1 MIRTLAAALA
11 TTTCII
17 AYATPAAAQEREYNI
32 PAGSLKQ
39 ALDAYVKQSG
49 RQVVYRADEVK
60 SARSNGARGSFDAQD
75 ALATILAGSG
85 FTTRTDGQLIAI
97 VKVGNA
103 ASVSSVPSST
113 GHGIESDTIVVTGT
127 RIRGARVI
135 GEAISLDR
143 EAIVEAGQ
151 VDLGEAIRSL
161 PQNFSGGQSPGVG
174 SGAGLA
180 NTNVNSASSANL
192 RGLGPD
198 ATLTLL
204 NGHRLPYDS
213 AFAGVD
219 ISAIPLAAVD
229 RIEVVPDGASA
240 LYGSDAVAGVVNV
253 VLRRDF
259 EGVSTSGQLG
269 ASTSGGNFRQQAD
282 IIGGTRWSGG
292 GAFIAYDFANNSVIE
307 ADDRS
312 YTASLDPDTTL
323 YPAQRRHAITVS
335 GHHVFASGVEI
346 ALDALYSHRRST
358 QVAAS
363 PTLRSVGEP
372 KVESYTLAPSVKFDL
387 WSGWRASVVGVFGRD
402 RTNYRTAFTRPGAA
416 VSVTEG
422 CFCNEMY
429 SLEGGAE
436 GPLVELP
443 GGDVRLA
450 IGAGL
455 RRNRLDLTRI
465 SGGDVVQAF
474 DEAQRARFAYGE
486 LFVPIV
492 SSTNAMTG
500 VDELSLSAA
509 ARYENYPGLDRL
521 ATPRLGLVY
530 APFDGLKLRA
540 TWARSFKA
548 PTLYQRFIPYQTILL
563 PATALGAGPGTVLYT
578 SGGNPD
584 VTSERARSWTA
595 GFDVSPPALPELTM
609 SATWYDIRYKDRV
622 VSPIAGSIAAAFQDP
637 GFADLIDFSPDPA
650 RLDGLIAG
658 SLFGLENFSGGPYDP
673 ASVVAFIDN
682 RNINVAVWAIE
693 GIDARLAWNQT
704 LGKDRSWGIEVSG
717 SWLDSKQQLTA
728 DLPDVQLAGVVFNPP
743 RYRARARS
751 RLVAGGFTASMA
763 ANYTGALVDRRF
775 AAEQRIEASVTF
787 DLGLSYDI
795 IGGDGRNPGLSIAIN
810 IQNLFDDQPPLIG
823 QTGPTDTPYDSTNY
837 SPIGRFV
844 SFGIRRQW

>member
-1 MIRTLAAALA
+1 MMLKSRGLSALLAGTAFVVF
-11 TTTCII
+11 
-17 AYATPAAAQEREYNI
+17 ATPLRAQ
-32 PAGSLKQ
+32 
-39 ALDAYVKQSG
+39 
-49 RQVVYRADEVK
+49 ADEQPDP
-60 SARSNGARGSFDAQD
+60 APDDAQ
-75 ALATILAGSG
+75 
-85 FTTRTDGQLIAI
+85 
-97 VKVGNA
+97 
-103 ASVSSVPSST
+103 ASR
-113 GHGIESDTIVVTGT
+113 GGDEGDTIIVTGT
-127 RIRGARVI
+127 RIRGARVV
-135 GEAISLDR
+135 GEAVSVDR

-151 VDLGEAIRSL
+151 IDLGEAIRSL
-161 PQNFSGGQSPGVG
+161 PQNFSGGQNPGVG

-180 NTNVNSASSANL
+180 NSNVNSASSANL

-259 EGVSTSGQLG
+259 EGVATSGQLG

-292 GAFIAYDFANNSVIE
+292 GAFIAYDFANNSAIE
-307 ADDRS
+307 AADRS
-312 YTASLDPDTTL
+312 YAASLDPDTTL

-335 GHHVFASGVEI
+335 GHHVFAGGVEI
-346 ALDALYSHRRST
+346 ALDALYSNRRST

-402 RTNYRTAFTRPGAA
+402 RTNYSTAFTRPGLP

-429 SLEGGAE
+429 SLEAGAE
-436 GPLVELP
+436 GPLLELP

-455 RRNRLDLTRI
+455 RSNRLDFTRV
-465 SGGDVVQAF
+465 SGGNLVLAF
-474 DEAQRARFAYGE
+474 DEVQRARFVYGE
-486 LFVPIV
+486 LFVPVV
-492 SSTNAMTG
+492 SPTNAMAG

-509 ARYENYPGLDRL
+509 ARYEDYPGLDRL
-521 ATPRLGLVY
+521 TTPRLGLVY

-563 PATALGAGPGTVLYT
+563 PAAAFGAGPGTVLFT

-595 GFDVSPPALPELTM
+595 GLDISPPALPELTM

-622 VSPIAGSIAAAFQDP
+622 VSPIAGSIATAFQDP

-650 RLDGLIAG
+650 RLDELIEG

-693 GIDARLAWNQT
+693 GIDARLSWNQS
-704 LGKDRSWGIEVSG
+704 LGKDRSWAVEVSA

-743 RYRARARS
+743 KFRARASGRI
-751 RLVAGGFTASMA
+751 VAGDFTATLA
-763 ANYTGALVDRRF
+763 ANYSGALVDRRF
-775 AAEQRIEASVTF
+775 AAEQRVEPGATF

-795 IGGDGRNPGLSIAIN
+795 IRGDGRDPRLSIAVN
-810 IQNLFDDQPPLIG
+810 IQNLFNDEPPLIG

>member
-1 MIRTLAAALA
+1 MLKSRGLPALLTGTALA
-11 TTTCII
+11 VF
-17 AYATPAAAQEREYNI
+17 ATPLRAQ
-32 PAGSLKQ
+32 S
-39 ALDAYVKQSG
+39 
-49 RQVVYRADEVK
+49 DEQPD
-60 SARSNGARGSFDAQD
+60 ARSEDAQ
-75 ALATILAGSG
+75 
-85 FTTRTDGQLIAI
+85 
-97 VKVGNA
+97 
-103 ASVSSVPSST
+103 ASQSEKE
-113 GHGIESDTIVVTGT
+113 GGTIVVTGT

-135 GEAISLDR
+135 GEVVSVDR
-143 EAIVEAGQ
+143 ESIVEAGQ
-151 VDLGEAIRSL
+151 IDLGEAIRSL
-161 PQNFSGGQSPGVG
+161 PQNFSGGQNPGVG

-180 NTNVNSASSANL
+180 NSNVNSTSSANL

-219 ISAIPLAAVD
+219 ISAIPLAAVE
-229 RIEVVPDGASA
+229 RIEVVPDSASA

-253 VLRRDF
+253 LLRRDF
-259 EGVSTSGQLG
+259 EGVVTSGQVG

-292 GAFIAYDFANNSVIE
+292 SAFIAYDFANNSAIN
-307 ADDRS
+307 AADRS
-312 YTASLDPDTTL
+312 YAASLDPDTTL

-346 ALDALYSHRRST
+346 ALDALYSNRRST

-363 PTLRSVGEP
+363 PTLRSEGEP
-372 KVESYTLAPSVKFDL
+372 TVESYTFAPSVKFDL

-402 RTNYRTAFTRPGAA
+402 RTNYRTAFTRPGMP

-429 SLEGGAE
+429 SLEAGAE
-436 GPLVELP
+436 GPLLALP

-450 IGAGL
+450 VGAGL
-455 RRNRLDLTRI
+455 RSNRLDFTRV
-465 SGGDVVQAF
+465 SGGNVVQAF
-474 DEAQRARFAYGE
+474 NEVQRARSAYGE

-492 SSTNAMTG
+492 SSANAKAG
-500 VDELSLSAA
+500 IEELSLSAA
-509 ARYENYPGLDRL
+509 ARYEDYPGLDQL
-521 ATPRLGLVY
+521 TTPRLGLVY
-530 APFDGLKLRA
+530 APVAGLRLRA

-563 PATALGAGPGTVLYT
+563 PAAAFGAGPGTVLYT

-609 SATWYDIRYKDRV
+609 SATWYDIRYKDRL

-637 GFADLIDFSPDPA
+637 GFADLIDFSPEPG

-658 SLFGLENFSGGPYDP
+658 SLNGLENFSGGPYDP
-673 ASVVAFIDN
+673 ASVVAFVDN

-693 GIDARLAWNQT
+693 GIDARLAWNQSF
-704 LGKDRSWGIEVSG
+704 GKDRSWGLELSG
-717 SWLDSKQQLTA
+717 SWLDSKQQLTP
-728 DLPDVQLAGVVFNPP
+728 DLPEVQLAGVVFNPP
-743 RYRARARS
+743 RYRGRALGRLTAGDITAR
-751 RLVAGGFTASMA
+751 VT
-763 ANYTGALVDRRF
+763 ANYIGALVDRRF
-775 AAEQRIEASVTF
+775 AAEQRIEPGLSF
-787 DLGLSYDI
+787 DLGVSYDI
-795 IGGDGRNPGLSIAIN
+795 IKGDGRDPGLSIALN
-810 IQNLFDDQPPLIG
+810 IQNLFDDEPPLIG